1 MITCAVTVLGV
12 FCLYD
17 LAFNAVT
24 KVISVM
30 LPCVLAIVIM
40 FAIIHNNSNVDASH
54 SHDREVNIYSANGD
68 LIANYNGEININEI
82 EDGYVKFSCDGKTYI
97 YYNCL
102 VETIEDDD

>member
-1 MITCAVTVLGV
+1 MIICAVTVLGV

-24 KVISVM
+24 RVISIM
-30 LPCVLAIVIM
+30 LPCVLAIVII
-40 FAIIHNNSNVDASH
+40 FAVIHNDSNRDASH

-82 EDGYVKFSCDGKTYI
+82 EDGYVEFSCDGKTYI